1 MSSELASIRRQ
12 ECQTSFVSTQPHL
25 VFPKGRVVS
34 CAGAMSEPE
43 LVGDALADL
52 SSSLTGLAHVV
63 VIIAYPVSVRNP

>member
-1 MSSELASIRRQ
+1 
-12 ECQTSFVSTQPHL
+12 
-25 VFPKGRVVS
+25 
-34 CAGAMSEPE
+34 MSEPE